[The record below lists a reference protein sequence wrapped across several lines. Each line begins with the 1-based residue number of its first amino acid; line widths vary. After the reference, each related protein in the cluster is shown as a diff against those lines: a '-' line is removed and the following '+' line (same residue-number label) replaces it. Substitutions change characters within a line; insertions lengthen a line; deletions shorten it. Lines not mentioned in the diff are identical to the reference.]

1 MQVALFFAI
10 ILNMRDIGEAF
21 SFPFKDPNWLAK
33 MVVGTIFAA
42 FCVLLIGFPVVCG
55 YYIELIQRMRRHE
68 QYPLPEW
75 KDVGVKFIV
84 GFKYIVVL
92 VIYNLPTAV
101 ILIPALFLLVV
112 ANLHHGGLSEMVAGT
127 GFAMIIILLVLPY
140 SLFIAA
146 LKPIIAARFSERE
159 SIGDALDV
167 GEVLRLFKS
176 HWRDACLA
184 MLLAIGVQILASV
197 GIIFSLVGIFATSFY
212 GYLVASHLYGQIA
225 RTIDDSRPSPAP
237 SAI

>member
-1 MQVALFFAI
+1 
-10 ILNMRDIGEAF
+10 MRDIGEAF

>member
-1 MQVALFFAI
+1 MK
-10 ILNMRDIGEAF
+10 DIGEAF
-21 SFPFKDPNWLAK
+21 SFPFRDPDWLAK
-33 MVVGTIFAA
+33 MVIGTIFAA

-55 YYIELIQRMRRHE
+55 YYVELIQRMRRHE

-92 VIYNLPTAV
+92 IIYYLPTAV
-101 ILIPALFLLVV
+101 ILVPAFFLLVI
-112 ANLHHGGLSEMVAGT
+112 ANLHIGGFPGMVAGT

-146 LKPIIAARFSERE
+146 MKPIIATRYSERE
-159 SIGDALDV
+159 SMGNALDV
-167 GEVLRLFKS
+167 GEVLRLFRA

-184 MLLAIGVQILASV
+184 MLLAIGVQLLATV
-197 GIIFSLVGIFATSFY
+197 GIIFFLVGIFATSFY
-212 GYLVASHLYGQIA
+212 GYLVTSHLYGQIA
-225 RTIDDSRPSPAP
+225 QSIDDSRISPTP
-237 SAI
+237 SAA